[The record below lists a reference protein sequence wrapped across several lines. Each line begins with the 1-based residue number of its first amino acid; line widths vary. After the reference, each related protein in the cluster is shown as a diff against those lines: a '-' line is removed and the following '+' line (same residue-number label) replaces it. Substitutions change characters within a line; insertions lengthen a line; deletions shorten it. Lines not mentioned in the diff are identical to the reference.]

1 MGTISAFLAT
11 RTRPLTTKSLAG
23 NAIFRRT
30 SALMGL
36 ATALMIA
43 APANMASAQGFFD
56 LFGPRQAPPSQALGY
71 ASAPQTSQ
79 TASQP
84 ASQTPRVST
93 PQRSVSGGQSYCV
106 RLCDGRHF
114 PIQHS
119 ANASPAQLC
128 NSLCPSA
135 ETKVFSGG
143 EIGRSTARDG
153 TRYSSL
159 QNAFA
164 YRTRIVEACTC
175 NGKDSF
181 GTASIDASADP
192 TLRKGDIVATADTQ
206 VTPAASMTKR

>member
-1 MGTISAFLAT
+1 MGIISAFLAT
-11 RTRPLTTKSLAG
+11 RTRPLTIKSLAG
-23 NAIFRRT
+23 NAIFRRS
-30 SALMGL
+30 SALLGL

-43 APANMASAQGFFD
+43 APANTASAQGFFD

-71 ASAPQTSQ
+71 ASAPQT
-79 TASQP
+79 TQP

-93 PQRSVSGGQSYCV
+93 PQRSVSGGQAYCV

-114 PIQHS
+114 PIQHNG
-119 ANASPAQLC
+119 NASPAQLC

-135 ETKVFSGG
+135 ETKVFSGS

-206 VTPAASMTKR
+206 VTPAASTTKR